1 MVTATLPG
9 VRRVEH
15 VMGMPIVIDLR
26 DEDADADLLDTAFDE
41 FRAVDARFSTYRD
54 DSEIMR
60 INRGELA
67 IADAHLDVREIIGRC
82 ERLRAETRGF
92 FDMHA
97 ASASSI
103 DRPGS

>member
-1 MVTATLPG
+1 
-9 VRRVEH
+9 
-15 VMGMPIVIDLR
+15 MGMPIVIDLR

-67 IADAHLDVREIIGRC
+67 IADAHLDVRAIIGRC
-82 ERLRAETRGF
+82 EGCGRRRAGSSTCTRPPRPR
-92 FDMHA
+92 
-97 ASASSI
+97 AS
-103 DRPGS
+103 RPGS